1 MLKNALSLNRIA
13 NLFYIILD
21 HIKKYEENREKTTN
35 IEKKAQLQKIIRLID
50 ITLLVL
56 DRKIKL
62 KGISKEF
69 VAEARK
75 IKNKQK
81 REDRNWYEYLNV
93 IEWFK

>member
-13 NLFYIILD
+13 NLFYITLQD
-21 HIKKYEENREKTTN
+21 SKKYQENVEKMSN
-35 IEKKAQLQKIIRLID
+35 LEKKDQLQKIIRLID

-56 DRKIKL
+56 DRKVKL

-69 VAEARK
+69 VTEARK
-75 IKNKQK
+75 IKSKQK

-93 IEWFK
+93 VEWFK

>member
-13 NLFYIILD
+13 NLFYIILEYS
-21 HIKKYEENREKTTN
+21 KKYEENSLVMSKEQ
-35 IEKKAQLQKIIRLID
+35 KKAHLQKIVRLVG
-50 ITLLVL
+50 ITILVL
-56 DRKIKL
+56 DRKVKL

-75 IKNKQK
+75 IKSKQK
-81 REDRNWYEYLNV
+81 HEDRNWYEYLNV

>member
-21 HIKKYEENREKTTN
+21 HMKKYEKNSEKATN
-35 IEKKAQLQKIIRLID
+35 IEKKEQLQKINRLID

-75 IKNKQK
+75 IKNKQN

>member
-21 HIKKYEENREKTTN
+21 HIKKYEENSQKTTN
-35 IEKKAQLQKIIRLID
+35 IEKKAHLQKINRLID

>member
-13 NLFYIILD
+13 NLFYVILQD
-21 HIKKYEENREKTTN
+21 SKKYQQDNENLSN
-35 IEKKAQLQKIIRLID
+35 IEKKARLQKIIRLIN

-69 VAEARK
+69 VTEARK

-81 REDRNWYEYLNV
+81 TENRNWYEYLNV
-93 IEWFK
+93 VEWFK

>member
-13 NLFYIILD
+13 NLFYITLQD
-21 HIKKYEENREKTTN
+21 SKKYQENVEKMSN
-35 IEKKAQLQKIIRLID
+35 FEKKAHLQKIIRLID

-56 DRKIKL
+56 DRKVKL

-69 VAEARK
+69 VTEARK
-75 IKNKQK
+75 IKSKQK

-93 IEWFK
+93 VEWFK

>member
-13 NLFYIILD
+13 NLFYVILQD
-21 HIKKYEENREKTTN
+21 SKKYQQDSENLSIN
-35 IEKKAQLQKIIRLID
+35 EKKTRLQKIIRLID

-62 KGISKEF
+62 KGISREF
-69 VAEARK
+69 VTEARK

-81 REDRNWYEYLNV
+81 TENRNWYEYLNV
-93 IEWFK
+93 VEWFK